1 MNAPSRREQIEAAF
15 PTLDELSDEL
25 LAEQCVRAWDLGLE
39 RGGWRDI
46 HDIPYAWN
54 IDDVSTVEHV
64 QGVAQIALTAI
75 EQQERIHGAPIDRD
89 VVIAGA
95 LLHDVGK
102 CYEYT
107 SHVPNDRLDSPS
119 PTYAGDVI
127 PHSLSSYALAHEV
140 GCSIAVKR
148 TIPHFLGEIP
158 TRSIEAEL
166 ITSANAI
173 SSNAITQATMGISL
187 PEWVER
193 YSQTQN

>member
-1 MNAPSRREQIEAAF
+1 MTASPRREQIEAAF
-15 PTLDELSDEL
+15 PSLEELSDEE
-25 LAEQCVRAWDLGLE
+25 LAANCVRAWELGLK

-46 HDIPYAWN
+46 LDIPYAWN
-54 IDDVSTVEHV
+54 IDEVSTVEHV
-64 QGVAQIALTAI
+64 HGVAQIALTAI
-75 EQQERIHGAPIDRD
+75 EQQAHIHNAPIDRD

-107 SHVPNDRLDSPS
+107 DHVSEDRLDAPNPS
-119 PTYAGDVI
+119 YAGDVI

-166 ITSANAI
+166 ISSANAI

-193 YSQTQN
+193 YSQTQA